1 MWFLSYLP
9 SRQKFVD
16 FDGTVSD
23 VCTLS
28 TGVPQG
34 SDLGP
39 SLFIVCMNDI
49 HIASK

>member
-9 SRQKFVD
+9 SRQPFVD

-23 VCTLS
+23 VLTLN

-34 SDLGP
+34 SIIGP
-39 SLFIVCMNDI
+39 LLFIVYMNDI